1 MRGVAGVAIRLLV
14 SIGLLAFVLRGVDL
28 AKLWDRVLGMHPGWV
43 ALALAAYAS
52 TMTLSVWRWDGLL
65 RAQHIEVPRR
75 RLSRSLWVSLFFN
88 NFLPSNIGGDV
99 IRIADTAADAGSK
112 TLATTVVLVDRALGL
127 LALLL
132 VATAGAAGATLAD
145 LQVPGAEWLWMA
157 TGLGVAAAIPL
168 LVAPQVVTT
177 LLAPV
182 RAVNRPWLTE
192 RAQRLEDAG
201 SRFRAAP
208 QALLAAFAGAVAVQ
222 VTLVGFYLL
231 TARGLAIPL
240 PVLLG
245 AVLIP
250 VSLAMQMLP
259 VSINGF
265 GVREAV
271 FAFFFVRF
279 GLPSD
284 AAVALSLVSTGL
296 VMALSLVGGWL
307 FLTRQSGASA
317 SP

>member
-1 MRGVAGVAIRLLV
+1 MIGALIRLLV
-14 SIGLLAFVLRGVDL
+14 SLALLVFVLRGIDL
-28 AKLWDRVLGMHPGWV
+28 WKLWERVQDLHAGWAV
-43 ALALAAYAS
+43 LAIGAYTW
-52 TMTLSVWRWDGLL
+52 TMSVSVWRWQGLL

-75 RLSRSLWVSLFFN
+75 RLSESMWVSLFFN

-99 IRIADTAADAGSK
+99 IRIADTAGAAGSK

-127 LALLL
+127 MALLL
-132 VATAGAAGATLAD
+132 VATAGAAGAALTG
-145 LQVPGAEWLWMA
+145 LQIPGVGWLWMA
-157 TGLGVAAAIPL
+157 TGLGLIAAVPL
-168 LVAPQVVTT
+168 MGAPQLVSA
-177 LLAPV
+177 LLSPV

-192 RAQRLEDAG
+192 RVRRIEDAV

-208 QALLAAFAGAVAVQ
+208 GALLAAFGGAVAVQ
-222 VTLVGFYLL
+222 VTIVAFYLL

>member
-1 MRGVAGVAIRLLV
+1 MIGVVIRALVSVALLV
-14 SIGLLAFVLRGVDL
+14 FVLRGIDL
-28 AKLWDRVLGMHPGWV
+28 GRLWDRVQDLHAGWTV
-43 ALALAAYAS
+43 LAVAAYAW
-52 TMTLSVWRWDGLL
+52 TMSVSVWRWQGLL

-75 RLSRSLWVSLFFN
+75 RLSESMWVSLFFN

-99 IRIADTAADAGSK
+99 IRIADTAGAAGSK
-112 TLATTVVLVDRALGL
+112 TVATTVVLVDRALGL
-127 LALLL
+127 MALLL
-132 VATAGAAGATLAD
+132 VATAGAAGAALAG
-145 LQVPGAEWLWMA
+145 LRIPGVGWLWMA
-157 TGLGVAAAIPL
+157 TGVGVAAGVPL
-168 LVAPQVVTT
+168 ILEPRLVSG

-182 RAVNRPWLTE
+182 RAINRPWLTE
-192 RAQRLEDAG
+192 RARRMEDAAT
-201 SRFRAAP
+201 RFRAAP
-208 QALLAAFAGAVAVQ
+208 GALLAAFGGAVAVQ
-222 VTLVGFYLL
+222 VTMVAFYLL

-279 GLPSD
+279 GLPTD

-307 FLTRQSGASA
+307 FLTRQNGVQA
-317 SP
+317 

>member
-1 MRGVAGVAIRLLV
+1 MISYSLV
-14 SIGLLAFVLRGVDL
+14 LRVVVSAALMVFVLRGIEL
-28 AKLWDRVLGMHPGWV
+28 SKLWDRVLAMHPGWTV
-43 ALALAAYAS
+43 LALAAYVW
-52 TMTLSVWRWDGLL
+52 TMSVSVWRWQGLL
-65 RAQHIEVPRR
+65 RAQHIEVPHR
-75 RLSRSLWVSLFFN
+75 RLSESMWVSLFFN

-99 IRIADTAADAGSK
+99 VRIADTAGAAGSK

-127 LALLL
+127 MALLL
-132 VATAGAAGATLAD
+132 VATAGALGAALAG
-145 LQVPGAEWLWMA
+145 LQVPGARWLWMA
-157 TGLGVAAAIPL
+157 TGAGVAAAVPFVL
-168 LVAPQVVTT
+168 APGLVST

-182 RAVNRPWLTE
+182 RAVKKPWLTE
-192 RAQRLEDAG
+192 RARRLEDAA

-208 QALLAAFAGAVAVQ
+208 GALLAAFGGAVAVQ

-240 PVLLG
+240 PILLG

-250 VSLAMQMLP
+250 VSLAMQMAP

-271 FAFFFVRF
+271 FTFFFGRF
-279 GLPSD
+279 GLPTD

-307 FLTRQSGASA
+307 FLTRRSGHGVRS
-317 SP
+317 